1 MGHTQSLSHTQPNI
15 PPARQTMAGTDSD
28 PEDAITKDEIQGT
41 AAAPAQPRNA
51 FAELMTRKRKPEPT
65 PEPPKASSRN
75 KPPHTS
81 RDGLGVYIE
90 NPSSFPA
97 SRVIYHN
104 DDFVAINDL
113 YPKASV
119 HTLLL
124 PRSPKYT
131 LLHPF
136 EAFDDPEF
144 LATVQNEVLKLKDLV
159 AKELQR
165 RFATESKAEADR
177 EAVLDGRAEP
187 TGAEL
192 PQGRDWHAEIISG
205 IHAHPSMNHLHVHVL
220 SRDMYSVCLK
230 HRKHYNSFNT
240 PFLVDVADFP
250 LAPDD
255 PRRHPG
261 HEGYLMKV
269 DLVCWRCKDN
279 FKNQFAKLKEHLSQ
293 EFVEWKKE

>member
-1 MGHTQSLSHTQPNI
+1 
-15 PPARQTMAGTDSD
+15 MAGAESD
-28 PEDAITKDEIQGT
+28 PEDAITHDEIQGT
-41 AAAPAQPRNA
+41 AATPEKPRNA
-51 FAELMTRKRKPEPT
+51 FAELMTRKRKPEPIS
-65 PEPPKASSRN
+65 EPTKASRN
-75 KPPHTS
+75 KPSYRS

-104 DDFVAINDL
+104 DEFVAINDL

-124 PRSPKYT
+124 PRSLKHN

-136 EAFDDPEF
+136 DAFEEPEF
-144 LATVQNEVLKLKDLV
+144 LAAVQREALKLKDLV

-165 RFATESKAEADR
+165 QFAKESRAEAAR

-187 TGAEL
+187 TGTEL
-192 PQGRDWHAEIISG
+192 PNGRDWHAEIITG
-205 IHAHPSMNHLHVHVL
+205 VHAHPSMNHLHVHVL

-240 PFLVDVADFP
+240 PFLIDVADFP

-261 HEGYLMKV
+261 HEGYLMKK
-269 DLVCWRCKDN
+269 DLVCWRCGDN
-279 FKNQFAKLKEHLSQ
+279 FKNQFVKLKEHLSI
-293 EFVEWKKE
+293 EFAEWKKE

>member
-1 MGHTQSLSHTQPNI
+1 
-15 PPARQTMAGTDSD
+15 MAAEDSGQ
-28 PEDAITKDEIQGT
+28 EDAITQDEIQGT
-41 AAAPAQPRNA
+41 APVPLAPRNA
-51 FAELMTRKRKPEPT
+51 FTELMTRKRKPEPGF
-65 PEPPKASSRN
+65 EASKSSRN
-75 KPPHTS
+75 KPSRS

-124 PRSPKYT
+124 PRSSKHN

-136 EAFDDPEF
+136 EAFEDVEF
-144 LATVQNEVLKLKDLV
+144 LASVQQEVLKLKDLV

-165 RFATESKAEADR
+165 RFGKESRAEEAR
-177 EAVLDGRAEP
+177 EAVLDGRVEQE
-187 TGAEL
+187 GGEL
-192 PQGRDWHAEIISG
+192 PKGRDWHADIITG

-220 SRDMYSVCLK
+220 SRDMYSECLK

-240 PFLVDVADFP
+240 PFLIDVADFP
-250 LAPDD
+250 LAAED

-261 HEGYLMKV
+261 HEGYLMKS
-269 DLVCWRCKDN
+269 DLICWRCQQN
-279 FKNQFAKLKEHLSQ
+279 FKNQFAKLKVHLAV
-293 EFVEWKKE
+293 EFANWKRE

>member
-1 MGHTQSLSHTQPNI
+1 
-15 PPARQTMAGTDSD
+15 MAGTDSD

-51 FAELMTRKRKPEPT
+51 SQARTGSRT
-65 PEPPKASSRN
+65 PKASSRN

-124 PRSPKYT
+124 PRSPKHT

-144 LATVQNEVLKLKDLV
+144 LATVQNEVLKLKELV

-165 RFATESKAEADR
+165 RFAKESKAEADR

-187 TGAEL
+187 TGTEL
-192 PQGRDWHAEIISG
+192 PKGREWHAEIITG

-261 HEGYLMKV
+261 HEGYLMKR

-279 FKNQFAKLKEHLSQ
+279 FKNHFAKLKEHLSE
-293 EFVEWKKE
+293 EFVVWKKE

>member
-1 MGHTQSLSHTQPNI
+1 
-15 PPARQTMAGTDSD
+15 MAAADSD
-28 PEDAITKDEIQGT
+28 QEDAITQDEIRGT
-41 AAAPAQPRNA
+41 APVTPAPRNA
-51 FAELMTRKRKPEPT
+51 FAELMARKRKPEPG
-65 PEPPKASSRN
+65 PEPSKSSRN
-75 KPPHTS
+75 KPSRS
-81 RDGLGVYIE
+81 RDGLGAYIE

-124 PRSPKYT
+124 PRSPKHN

-136 EAFDDPEF
+136 EAFEDAEF
-144 LATVQNEVLKLKDLV
+144 LASVQQEVLKLKDLV

-165 RFATESKAEADR
+165 RFGKESRADEAR
-177 EAVLDGRAEP
+177 EAVLDGRVEQE
-187 TGAEL
+187 GGEL
-192 PQGRDWHAEIISG
+192 PKGRDWHAEIITG

-220 SRDMYSVCLK
+220 SRDMSSECLR

-240 PFLVDVADFP
+240 PFLIDIADFP
-250 LAPDD
+250 LAAED

-261 HEGYLMKV
+261 HEGYLMKR
-269 DLVCWRCKDN
+269 DLVCWKCQEN
-279 FKNQFAKLKEHLSQ
+279 FGNQFAKLKEHLAF
-293 EFVEWKKE
+293 EFARWKGE